1 MPNEA
6 IPEAMLAQMREMTQL
21 MISVTLAKRAGN
33 FPAASAFAAQLLEV
47 ASRAGV
53 KATCVA
59 ASVALDEKGNFSD
72 DAIDAARPKHTS

>member
-33 FPAASAFAAQLLEV
+33 FPAYANCTGTSIAIARNIMCLSERCCARLRIGAA
-47 ASRAGV
+47 
-53 KATCVA
+53 ATA
-59 ASVALDEKGNFSD
+59 A
-72 DAIDAARPKHTS
+72 